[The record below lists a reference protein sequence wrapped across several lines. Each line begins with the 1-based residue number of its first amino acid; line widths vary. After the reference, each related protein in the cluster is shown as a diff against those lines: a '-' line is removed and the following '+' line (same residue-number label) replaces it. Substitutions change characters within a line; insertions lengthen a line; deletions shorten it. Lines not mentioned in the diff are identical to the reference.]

1 MYWVYKN
8 NFAATFFLNCIK
20 RLGDSNFRWIY
31 WLDLILVLAGICFDQ
46 RWDWVLWN
54 ISMLG
59 KFVIITMCF
68 LFSFQRFG
76 VASSFWFHNYIC
88 EDFVH
93 NTNQITFFFGSQLEL
108 LWVLFS
114 LCIFWEGHIIVK
126 IVTTW
131 RPLPCEDCHNVK
143 TAISCRPPHRK
154 DHHVTKTATSWRPL
168 RYEDHHIVKA
178 ISSYRPQRERCNEYF
193 DVALDICWMFVGCW
207 LFYFLWK

>member
-93 NTNQITFFFGSQLEL
+93 DTNQITFFWALNLNFCEYFSHFVFFEKDTSLWRSSQREDHYL
-108 LWVLFS
+108 
-114 LCIFWEGHIIVK
+114 VK

-131 RPLPCEDCHNVK
+131 RPPFRVDHHIGK
-143 TAISCRPPHRK
+143 TTTSQRPPHRE
-154 DHHVTKTATSWRPL
+154 DHCVMKTTTSWKPSPRTDPSVNGVMNIL
-168 RYEDHHIVKA
+168 
-178 ISSYRPQRERCNEYF
+178 
-193 DVALDICWMFVGCW
+193 M
-207 LFYFLWK
+207 